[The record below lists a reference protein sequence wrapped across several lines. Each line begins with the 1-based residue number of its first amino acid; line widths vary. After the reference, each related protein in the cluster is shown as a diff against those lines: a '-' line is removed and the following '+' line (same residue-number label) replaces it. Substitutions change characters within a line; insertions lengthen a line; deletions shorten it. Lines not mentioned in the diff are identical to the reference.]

1 LNIGNEIYQRIGQAR
16 SALFTQGE
24 LAQLTYLA
32 LESAANNVQ
41 EGSQEDIE
49 ISYPIGYRADKS
61 PMSGSLVYKKQ
72 ELIDRY
78 AYLGNHQL
86 AINGVYQLVAI
97 IEALMGDVLRKV
109 VLTFPN
115 KIGSKR
121 MIKSSMILAASSI
134 EEIHLQTVDSV
145 LNELAY
151 NSPKDFAA
159 ECKNLLSVNLLEC
172 PPFHK
177 YMEIKATRDIYI
189 HNQGVANDIYIQKA
203 SSHSRVKSGESLPI
217 DTGYFLEAYESC
229 LQITEWLEQSL
240 HEVWHS
246 SELEEYNERRVQ
258 NVQQENAADA
268 NGAG

>member
-16 SALFTQGE
+16 RALFAQGE

-41 EGSQEDIE
+41 ESTKEDIE
-49 ISYPIGYRADKS
+49 VSYPIGYRPDKS
-61 PMSGSLVYKKQ
+61 PMSGSRTYKKQ

-78 AYLGNHQL
+78 SYLGNHQL

-97 IEALMGDVLRKV
+97 IEALMGDVLRTV

-151 NSPKDFAA
+151 KSPKDFAE

-189 HNQGVANDIYIQKA
+189 HNQGIANDIYTQKS
-203 SSHSRVKSGESLPI
+203 SSHSRVKSGEFLPI
-217 DTGYFLEAYESC
+217 DTVYFLEGYESC
-229 LQITEWLEQSL
+229 LQITEWLEKSL

-246 SELEEYNERRVQ
+246 SELEEHKDQ
-258 NVQQENAADA
+258 LAKNVQQENAADA
-268 NGAG
+268 